1 MKRRVTINLGNR
13 SFSLISDE
21 PDEIT
26 SRVKSRIEALYRDF
40 MDYSSNVPLEEILF
54 VMLANAVLEQV
65 KLEKDME
72 NLLRRLKERIA
83 G

>member
-26 SRVKSRIEALYRDF
+26 SRVKARIEALYRDF

-72 NLLRRLKERIA
+72 NLLRRIKERIA